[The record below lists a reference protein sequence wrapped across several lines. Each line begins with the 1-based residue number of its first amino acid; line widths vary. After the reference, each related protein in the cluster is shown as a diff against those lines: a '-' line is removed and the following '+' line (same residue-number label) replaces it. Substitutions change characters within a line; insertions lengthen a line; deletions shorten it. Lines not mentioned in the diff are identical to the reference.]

1 MAESEVGPQAFVIL
15 PRSRAQCDTV
25 PCSRRERSGLPPM
38 SLLTEI
44 QAAATDPSH
53 STADLLRKCQI
64 LAFRLRHE
72 PFKQWVG
79 HELSGARS

>member
-1 MAESEVGPQAFVIL
+1 
-15 PRSRAQCDTV
+15 
-25 PCSRRERSGLPPM
+25 M